1 MRTRKSNDMS
11 HDVSRAPIYYA
22 TLGRMTTIGR
32 KYVQNEASGQIVA
45 ECDRRQAFMGNSV
58 GGSLLNEIK
67 NARNILKTNARP
79 ALPSHAPAGGAG
91 PFHPAR
97 GVVPQFVFRMN

>member
-1 MRTRKSNDMS
+1 VKAPRPNDMS
-11 HDVSRAPIYYA
+11 HDASRAPIYYA
-22 TLGRMTTIGR
+22 TLGRMTTIRR
-32 KYVQNEASGQIVA
+32 KCVHIEAIGQIVA
-45 ECDRRQAFMGNSV
+45 ECDHRRAFVGNSV

-97 GVVPQFVFRMN
+97 GVVPKSVYRMN